1 MTRQLY
7 SEDDSQWP
15 VTPSAFV
22 EAALARGFFT
32 LFHVFESARQ
42 SDEGDSNLGGVKSI
56 LQKMG
61 IHITRGALG
70 EDPQP
75 QWTEPDESEIMP
87 PEEEE
92 ETPRAPERAQIQYE
106 ELEGPIAMY
115 LREIDRG
122 PLLTAEQEV
131 ALAKRIERERKAV
144 EKLKGSA
151 IDAVTRQRLESEV
164 RDGRAAA
171 RALTEANLRL
181 VVSIAKRYMGQ
192 GLPLLDLIQE
202 GNLGLAHAVEK
213 FDYRKG
219 FRFSTYAHWWIRQ
232 AVTRG
237 IANQARTIRVP
248 VHMIDLIGDV
258 LRTSREL
265 QQRMGREPTDEEIAR
280 ELQVS
285 RERVQ
290 EILSAS
296 RQPISLETPVGEE
309 EEESLSDLIADRVT
323 ESPTDFAARRLLR
336 DHISDVLDELS
347 DRERSVLRL
356 RFGLDDGRA
365 KTLEEIGETLG
376 VSRERVRQ
384 IEGEALAKLRTP
396 ELREKLKE
404 YLE

>member
-1 MTRQLY
+1 MTTEPY
-7 SEDDSQWP
+7 NDDADYLQ
-15 VTPSAFV
+15 VTPSEFV
-22 EAALARGFFT
+22 EAARARGFFT
-32 LFHVFESARQ
+32 LFDIFASARQ
-42 SDEGDSNLGGVKSI
+42 SDEGEFNLDGVKSI
-56 LQKMG
+56 LQNMG
-61 IHITRGALG
+61 VQITGGALG
-70 EDPQP
+70 DDSQP
-75 QWTEPDESEIMP
+75 QWAEPDESDVEP
-87 PEEEE
+87 PEDEEE
-92 ETPRAPERAQIQYE
+92 SIQPPERAQIQYD

-131 ALAKRIERERKAV
+131 SLAKRIERGRKAA
-144 EKLKGSA
+144 EKLKDPSLDPA
-151 IDAVTRQRLESEV
+151 IRERLEHQV

-213 FDYRKG
+213 FDYRRG

-265 QQRMGREPTDEEIAR
+265 QQKLGREPTDEEIANA
-280 ELQVS
+280 LDVS
-285 RERVQ
+285 RERVH

-365 KTLEEIGETLG
+365 KTLEEIGDTLG

-384 IEGEALAKLRTP
+384 IEGEALSKLRTP